1 MSHFNPGL
9 ISAYNSLTDK
19 HLSSYF
25 SSTRIRRHLQR
36 AGLITRSGR
45 IVPDKEYKHKI
56 LQKVHQK
63 HVRECLAQ
71 AIFLKVLEMERLHQM
86 EIKRKLEEFARR
98 ERVHKMKVA
107 RTKRFEEDVQMMSP
121 HPPVGARAVRKQH
134 SGPVGGHYA
143 SSESP
148 CSSRPNTAP
157 GTMQRPARLKPIRS
171 GANKRRS
178 AHKVNQ
184 AFSDYTKERESGKHE
199 PTAWDPPPGVS
210 PYCLPVLNNFV
221 TPLPPATKKKNRGPG
236 CNPSGTPSLRGGRRL
251 RPATTFSAVDTNEER
266 SLVRISEP
274 QSKVRVTM
282 VYFGKSVHLSHDSE
296 DPRDE
301 VRVFQQ
307 HCGGENLCVYKGKL
321 REGETFQFVS
331 RRHRGFPFS
340 LTFFLNGLQVER
352 LSSCCE
358 FKHRRGPRLG
368 GRHGHFGFS
377 VVERASPC
385 YKCIIAMGLDKKPAP
400 PPMKVQ
406 DARGSFKEARSTSH
420 SGRESTPS
428 QQEDKHRH
436 DYDEDFEGDDDI
448 AVEESNEKKAASPT
462 GGTDT
467 QPKDETSSDSEDHN
481 QDDDDTR
488 PRSSCCEESDVEVVA
503 REDEEE
509 PKEILQAETVDEEEE
524 QANPE
529 DSAASESSADVDVL
543 DSGQKEQSQ
552 ETSGEKSEGQES
564 EDESKLEEPERAKS
578 VQEKLAEAILK
589 ESQQSSEPELSD
601 TSTEEEETAAAPSEQ
616 GQKPEKD
623 EAVLAEAQLEEASEP
638 KEPAEAGQ
646 EEPEDVK
653 EGDSEEKMEEGAEM
667 LEPQDNSSAISV
679 NVDPEVKPGSETT
692 ETKAEETAGGS
703 ELEATPEDPSG
714 LDTMVSQEDVKDEAS
729 GDVQDASEEPDD
741 PVDKCE
747 EDGKKEEEQIN
758 PQIDINQESEKEET
772 IEKTGDDETQEA
784 EVATFDEAEAEE
796 SEKTETGN
804 CEALKVKSAED
815 QEVKADEVEETNEED
830 ERENE
835 ASADKDEAAGTAQAN
850 EGEESNKAT
859 NEENEAEDCPDKD
872 EEEKIVEAEESQE
885 TNQATTDKEESKPM
899 EKVVNEAEGLEELT
913 NKDDEKMTTLEVK
926 EGQELDKTTT
936 DEEESE
942 AIKKDEREDGA
953 KDDSDK
959 EIIMNEEIDMESEAR
974 HKDDTDIGEQ
984 KQQST
989 VEDENKSEDR
999 SVTFDPE
1006 ERQESA
1012 KDSQEQEKPSEAN
1025 LQNEHLNV
1033 VTETLGVF
1041 QQSSP
1046 TEETI
1051 ADKVLRT
1058 ENGKRSQVDGENG
1071 ETSGRVD
1078 LTEEPDQIRQ
1088 DLDLEKTKQTEKQ
1101 SSEDPSQNLT
1111 SEMRSPGPEAN
1122 TEEASKASDEG
1133 ASVLLQPQSNTQT
1146 ANQVPNGESPDAL
1159 ARASSAELV
1168 TNWLSTHQAS
1178 KFFETFVEP
1187 LEDFRDS
1194 DAGPGKEARQSS
1206 EPLTIVEESS
1216 REEVALKHLEGEA
1229 QSYPERRPMT
1239 DDWGMPKSNLAVTH

>member
-19 HLSSYF
+19 HLSGYF

-56 LQKVHQK
+56 LQKAHQK

-121 HPPVGARAVRKQH
+121 HPPVGARGVRKQH

-178 AHKVNQ
+178 ARKVNQ
-184 AFSDYTKERESGKHE
+184 AFSDFTDRESGTHE

-210 PYCLPVLNNFV
+210 PYCLPVINNFV

-251 RPATTFSAVDTNEER
+251 RPATTFSAVDANEER

-331 RRHRGFPFS
+331 RRHQGFPFS

-358 FKHRRGPRLG
+358 FKHRRGLRLG

-428 QQEDKHRH
+428 QQEDKHRD
-436 DYDEDFEGDDDI
+436 DYDEDFEGDDDV

-462 GGTDT
+462 GGTDA

-481 QDDDDTR
+481 QDEDDDTR
-488 PRSSCCEESDVEVVA
+488 PRSSSSSCEESDVEVVA
-503 REDEEE
+503 NEDEEE

-529 DSAASESSADVDVL
+529 DSADSESSADVDVL

-552 ETSGEKSEGQES
+552 ETSGEKSEGRET
-564 EDESKLEEPERAKS
+564 EDESKLEQPERAKS

-601 TSTEEEETAAAPSEQ
+601 TSTEEEETTAVAASEQ
-616 GQKPEKD
+616 GQKLEKD
-623 EAVLAEAQLEEASEP
+623 EAVLVEAQLEESSEP

-646 EEPEDVK
+646 EEPHEDVK
-653 EGDSEEKMEEGAEM
+653 EGDSEKKMEEGAAI
-667 LEPQDNSSAISV
+667 LEPQDDTSAISV

-703 ELEATPEDPSG
+703 ELEATPDPSG
-714 LDTMVSQEDVKDEAS
+714 LEMMVSPEDVKDEAS
-729 GDVQDASEEPDD
+729 GDVQAVSEEPDD
-741 PVDKCE
+741 PKCE
-747 EDGKKEEEQIN
+747 EDGKKEEEQTN
-758 PQIDINQESEKEET
+758 LQSDTNQESEKEET
-772 IEKTGDDETQEA
+772 IEKTAEDGQDGTQEA
-784 EVATFDEAEAEE
+784 EVATVDEAEAEE
-796 SEKTETGN
+796 SEKTETDN

-815 QEVKADEVEETNEED
+815 QEEKVDEVEETNEED

-835 ASADKDEAAGTAQAN
+835 ASADKDEEAGTAQAN
-850 EGEESNKAT
+850 EGEENNKAT
-859 NEENEAEDCPDKD
+859 NEENEAEDRPDKD
-872 EEEKIVEAEESQE
+872 EEEKIPEAEESQE

-899 EKVVNEAEGLEELT
+899 EKVENEAEGLEELT

-926 EGQELDKTTT
+926 EGQELDKTTN
-936 DEEESE
+936 EEESA
-942 AIKKDEREDGA
+942 AIEKDEREDGA
-953 KDDSDK
+953 KDESEKDK
-959 EIIMNEEIDMESEAR
+959 EIILKEEINMESEVR
-974 HKDDTDIGEQ
+974 HKDETDKGEQ
-984 KQQST
+984 KT

-1025 LQNEHLNV
+1025 LQNEDLNV

-1046 TEETI
+1046 TEETT

-1058 ENGKRSQVDGENG
+1058 ENDKSSHVDGENG
-1071 ETSGRVD
+1071 ETSSRVD
-1078 LTEEPDQIRQ
+1078 LIEEPDQIRQ

-1101 SSEDPSQNLT
+1101 SSQDPSQNLT
-1111 SEMRSPGPEAN
+1111 SKTRSPGPEVN

-1146 ANQVPNGESPDAL
+1146 ANQLSNGESPDAL

-1178 KFFETFVEP
+1178 KLFETFVEP
-1187 LEDFRDS
+1187 LEDLKDS
-1194 DAGPGKEARQSS
+1194 DAGPSKEARQSS
-1206 EPLTIVEESS
+1206 EPEEPS
-1216 REEVALKHLEGEA
+1216 REEVALNHLEGEA
-1229 QSYPERRPMT
+1229 QSYPERRPIT
-1239 DDWGMPKSNLAVTH
+1239 DDWGVSKSNMAATH

>member
-19 HLSSYF
+19 HLSGYF

-45 IVPDKEYKHKI
+45 IVPDKEYKHKT
-56 LQKVHQK
+56 LQKAHQK

-178 AHKVNQ
+178 AHRVNQ
-184 AFSDYTKERESGKHE
+184 TFSDCTKDSESGKHE

-210 PYCLPVLNNFV
+210 PYCLPVINNFV

-251 RPATTFSAVDTNEER
+251 RPATTFSAVDANEER
-266 SLVRISEP
+266 SPVRISEP

-352 LSSCCE
+352 ISSCCE
-358 FKHRRGPRLG
+358 FKHRRGARLG

-428 QQEDKHRH
+428 QQEDKHRD

-448 AVEESNEKKAASPT
+448 AVEESIEKKAASPT
-462 GGTDT
+462 GGTDA

-488 PRSSCCEESDVEVVA
+488 PRSSSSSCQESNVEVVA
-503 REDEEE
+503 REDEGE

-543 DSGQKEQSQ
+543 DSGQKEQSL
-552 ETSGEKSEGQES
+552 ETSGEKSEGQET
-564 EDESKLEEPERAKS
+564 EDESQLEEPERAKS

-601 TSTEEEETAAAPSEQ
+601 TSTEEEEQ

-623 EAVLAEAQLEEASEP
+623 EAVLAEAQLEEASEL

-646 EEPEDVK
+646 KEPEDVK
-653 EGDSEEKMEEGAEM
+653 EGNSEEKMEEGAEI
-667 LEPQDNSSAISV
+667 LEPQDDSSAV

-714 LDTMVSQEDVKDEAS
+714 LETTVSQEDVKDEAS

-758 PQIDINQESEKEET
+758 PQSDINQESEKEET
-772 IEKTGDDETQEA
+772 IEKTGEDAHDETQEA
-784 EVATFDEAEAEE
+784 EVAIFDEAEAEE
-796 SEKTETGN
+796 SEKTETDN

-872 EEEKIVEAEESQE
+872 EEEKLVEAEESQE

-899 EKVVNEAEGLEELT
+899 EKVENEAEGLEELT
-913 NKDDEKMTTLEVK
+913 NKMTTLEVK

-942 AIKKDEREDGA
+942 AIEKDEREAGA
-953 KDDSDK
+953 KDDTGK
-959 EIIMNEEIDMESEAR
+959 EMIMNEEINTESEAR

-1012 KDSQEQEKPSEAN
+1012 KDSEEQEKPSEAN
-1025 LQNEHLNV
+1025 LQNEDLNV

-1078 LTEEPDQIRQ
+1078 LIEEPDQIRQ

-1101 SSEDPSQNLT
+1101 SSQDPSQNLT
-1111 SEMRSPGPEAN
+1111 SKTRSLGPEAN

-1146 ANQVPNGESPDAL
+1146 ANQLPNGESPDAL

-1194 DAGPGKEARQSS
+1194 DVGPGKEARQSS

-1216 REEVALKHLEGEA
+1216 REEIALKHLEGEA

-1239 DDWGMPKSNLAVTH
+1239 DDWGIAKSNLAVTH